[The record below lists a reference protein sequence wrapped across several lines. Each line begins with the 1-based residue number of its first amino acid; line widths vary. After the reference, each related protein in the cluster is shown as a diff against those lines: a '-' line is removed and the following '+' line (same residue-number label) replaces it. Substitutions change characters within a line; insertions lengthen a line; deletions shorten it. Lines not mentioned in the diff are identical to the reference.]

1 MPLMIQRARY
11 EGPERRVHHVY
22 VTRNTEYHVRKGVC
36 VAVKQR
42 SQAGFLPEYGAL
54 HMRLDGHVKVG
65 TYLPLAGAPKLGTRL
80 YFANDEGDILTSP
93 VVAIVRP
100 SKAVVATYPTDK

>member
-1 MPLMIQRARY
+1 MIQRARY

-42 SQAGFLPEYGAL
+42 SEKDFLPVHQAL
-54 HMRLDGHVKVG
+54 RMKVGGHVKVG
-65 TYLPLAGAPKLGTRL
+65 TYLPLPGTPKLGTRI
-80 YFANDEGDILTSP
+80 YFENEVGDVLTSP

-100 SKAVVATYPTDK
+100 TKAVVATYPPEK

>member
-1 MPLMIQRARY
+1 MIQPRKF
-11 EGPERRVHHVY
+11 EGPERRVHQVY
-22 VTRNTEYHVRKGVC
+22 VTRNTEYHVRRGIC

-42 SQAGFLPEYGAL
+42 SASEFIFDHGAL
-54 HMRLDGHVKVG
+54 RMRLDGHVNLG
-65 TYLPLAGAPKLGTRL
+65 TLLPLPGPPKLGTRI

-100 SKAVVATYPTDK
+100 PKKIVATYPPE